1 MRGRNVTQDTLFF
14 SMTLEYLETYMPKQL
29 GRSPQTIK
37 AHRDTLTVFR
47 RFLFEERQTSIRY
60 FSFQECTPALMQDFI
75 LYLKAN
81 GNSAATC
88 NRRLSSLRSYLWF
101 ASDRDVALQS
111 VALRIDKIPL
121 CKEEQREKKILSQDA
136 MYCILR
142 QPANTRMGLRDRMM
156 MILLY
161 DSAIRLDELLNL
173 RVQDAVLEQKAPY
186 IRVYGK
192 GSKERI
198 VAITDMTAA
207 HLSEYLRVFHEG
219 TADRQSLLFYT
230 KVKGRIG
237 KMSEGNAERFITQY
251 ARQASTECAD
261 IPEKVHPHMFRRSRA
276 TQLYQGGVEL
286 ALISRI
292 LGHSSIE
299 TTKIYAVPS
308 MDMLRDAMQSVETP
322 EQLSEK
328 SLWEA
333 CSEDTFAKL
342 CGLR

>member
-1 MRGRNVTQDTLFF
+1 MSGALFF

-29 GRSPQTIK
+29 GRSQHTIK
-37 AHRDTLTVFR
+37 AHRDTLTIFR
-47 RFLFEERQTSIRY
+47 RFLLDEQQTSIRH
-60 FSFQECTPALMQDFI
+60 FSFQECTPALMQDFV
-75 LYLKAN
+75 LYLKAK
-81 GNSAATC
+81 GNSAGTC
-88 NRRLSSLRSYLWF
+88 NQRLSSLRAYLWF
-101 ASDRDVALQS
+101 AADWNVALQS

-121 CKEEQREKKILSQDA
+121 CKEEQREKQTISQDGMA
-136 MYCILR
+136 CILR
-142 QPANTRMGLRDRMM
+142 QPGNTRVGLRDRMI

-173 RVQDAVLEQKAPY
+173 KVQDAMLTRESPY

-192 GSKERI
+192 GSKERL
-198 VAITDMTAA
+198 VAITDLTAA
-207 HLSEYLRVFHEG
+207 HLLEYLNVFHEE
-219 TADRQSLLFYT
+219 TAGGQSLLFYT
-230 KVKGRIG
+230 KMKGRIG
-237 KMSEGNAERFITQY
+237 KMSEGNVERFFKQY
-251 ARQASTECAD
+251 AKQASMECDD

-308 MDMLRDAMQSVETP
+308 MDMLREAMQSVETYA
-322 EQLSEK
+322 QLGEK
-328 SLWEA
+328 PLWES
-333 CSEDTFAKL
+333 CSEDMYAKL